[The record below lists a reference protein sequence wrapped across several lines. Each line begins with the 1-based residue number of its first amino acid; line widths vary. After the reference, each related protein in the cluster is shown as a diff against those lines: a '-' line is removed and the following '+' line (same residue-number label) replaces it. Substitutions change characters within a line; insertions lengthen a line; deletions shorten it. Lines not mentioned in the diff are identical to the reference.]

1 MSLVDSHCHLNF
13 EPMGDDIP
21 AVLERAK
28 AANVDYML
36 CVSVNLEDYP
46 EVLAI
51 AQAHKN
57 IFASVGVHPCYQDV
71 KEPTVEELL
80 SLAQDENVV
89 AIGET
94 GLDYFRVEG
103 DMVWQQARFVRHIEV
118 GIEVGKPLI
127 IHTREAAEDTMR
139 ILQEH
144 HADRCGAVMH
154 CFAED
159 WETAKKALDLG
170 FYISFSGIVTFNSAK
185 QMAAIEQA
193 VAQCPGPVFP
203 TGTVIE
209 GGDKQQH
216 SCDPTL
222 ILTAGLKPFIF
233 VQRIEQ
239 PQTEPLR
246 LNMVDPVLQSLHISC
261 LYVQLTRVEGAGR
274 GIDPQIIL
282 SAGIDFSGCQP
293 CTELK
298 KIVQPGEVVQGNDRE
313 FIWIT
318 LENSGLAIPVHGSG
332 ATDGFPGMYS
342 LLVIGIHTIPSAV
355 NRTYPVTTGQAEI
368 PGHDGPGEQLK
379 EVC

>member
-21 AVLERAK
+21 DVLARAK

-80 SLAQDENVV
+80 SLARDENVV

-103 DMVWQQARFVRHIEV
+103 DMAWQQSRFVRHIEV
-118 GIEVGKPLI
+118 GIAVDKPLI

-139 ILQEH
+139 ILREH

-170 FYISFSGIVTFNSAK
+170 FYISFSGIVTFNSA
-185 QMAAIEQA
+185 A
-193 VAQCPGPVFP
+193 
-203 TGTVIE
+203 
-209 GGDKQQH
+209 
-216 SCDPTL
+216 
-222 ILTAGLKPFIF
+222 
-233 VQRIEQ
+233 R
-239 PQTEPLR
+239 
-246 LNMVDPVLQSLHISC
+246 
-261 LYVQLTRVEGAGR
+261 
-274 GIDPQIIL
+274 
-282 SAGIDFSGCQP
+282 
-293 CTELK
+293 
-298 KIVQPGEVVQGNDRE
+298 
-313 FIWIT
+313 
-318 LENSGLAIPVHGSG
+318 
-332 ATDGFPGMYS
+332 
-342 LLVIGIHTIPSAV
+342 
-355 NRTYPVTTGQAEI
+355 
-368 PGHDGPGEQLK
+368 LK
-379 EVC
+379 EVAKQVPLDRILVETDAPYLAPVPMRGRPNQPAFVAHTAQYVADLKGLSLETLSQQTSDNFFELFGSAVK

>member
-170 FYISFSGIVTFNSAK
+170 FYISFSGIVTFNSA
-185 QMAAIEQA
+185 A
-193 VAQCPGPVFP
+193 
-203 TGTVIE
+203 
-209 GGDKQQH
+209 
-216 SCDPTL
+216 
-222 ILTAGLKPFIF
+222 
-233 VQRIEQ
+233 R
-239 PQTEPLR
+239 
-246 LNMVDPVLQSLHISC
+246 
-261 LYVQLTRVEGAGR
+261 
-274 GIDPQIIL
+274 
-282 SAGIDFSGCQP
+282 
-293 CTELK
+293 
-298 KIVQPGEVVQGNDRE
+298 
-313 FIWIT
+313 
-318 LENSGLAIPVHGSG
+318 
-332 ATDGFPGMYS
+332 
-342 LLVIGIHTIPSAV
+342 
-355 NRTYPVTTGQAEI
+355 
-368 PGHDGPGEQLK
+368 LK
-379 EVC
+379 EVAKQVPLDRILVETDAPYLAPVPMRGRPNQPAFVAHTAQYVADLRDISLETLSQQTSDNFFELFGSAVK